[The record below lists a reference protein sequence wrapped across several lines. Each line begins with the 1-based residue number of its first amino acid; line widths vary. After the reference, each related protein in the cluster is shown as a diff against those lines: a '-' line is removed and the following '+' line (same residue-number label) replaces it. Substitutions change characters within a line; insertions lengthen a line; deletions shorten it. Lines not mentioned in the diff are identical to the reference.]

1 MKRLMVFGVVAAL
14 FVTGTA
20 GAQDVREAFRKAQ
33 ADRQAALERAEAA
46 EEAILN
52 DREALVAKAEELE
65 AQERELDAEL
75 SGLEQNVAALE
86 TRHERLTERWEREQ
100 LQYKEIS
107 GNIRLAARDLKA
119 LLEQSPL
126 TALRPD
132 RIDVAE
138 RVLGQGY
145 FPDINDVK
153 GMAYALFTEIEMTG
167 QVGMRE
173 GMFVGRDGE
182 EQTGDIMT
190 IGPFTALY
198 RTSEGG
204 EVGFLT
210 HTPAEQRLFALS
222 ALPPNRMAGLIRGY
236 MNGESATVPV
246 DISGGA
252 ALRQIT
258 QQVGFWEH
266 LAQGG
271 PIIFPIIAIGLVAV
285 ALIIY
290 KFQFLQK
297 VHGNTDRV
305 MGEVTGLAA
314 RGDWEGAEA
323 VVRRYE
329 HRKMPVVEVI
339 ADGLS
344 ARDEDRET
352 LESVMQEA
360 ILREMPRVERGLSVL
375 AVFGAVAPLLG
386 LLGTVTGMIETFRV
400 ITLYGTGDPRLMSAG
415 ISEALVTTELGLA
428 VAIPIMLFH
437 TFLSRRANAIIG
449 EMEEKAVHLSNVIL
463 KQRMR
468 RGEVSPD
475 GSIDRESLM
484 DQLVAKVVGRL
495 QERTAN

>member
-1 MKRLMVFGVVAAL
+1 MKRLIIVATAAAL
-14 FVTGTA
+14 LATGVA
-20 GAQDVREAFRKAQ
+20 NAQDVREAFQRAE
-33 ADRQAALERAEAA
+33 ADRQAAIERARAA
-46 EEAILN
+46 EEAILG
-52 DREALVAKAEELE
+52 DRETLLAKVQELE
-65 AQERELDAEL
+65 AEERALDAEL
-75 SGLEQNVAALE
+75 TGLEGTVASLE
-86 TRHERLTERWEREQ
+86 RRHERLTERWEREQ

-119 LLEQSPL
+119 MLEQSPL
-126 TALRPD
+126 TALRPE

-138 RVLGQGY
+138 RVLAQGY
-145 FPDINDVK
+145 FPDINDVR

-182 EQTGDIMT
+182 EQSGTIMT

-210 HTPAEQRLFALS
+210 YTPAEQKLFALS
-222 ALPPNRMAGLIRGY
+222 ALPPNRMARTIRGY
-236 MNGESATVPV
+236 MTGGSETVPL

-271 PIIFPIIAIGLVAV
+271 MIIYPIIAIGLVA
-285 ALIIY
+285 LILIVY

-297 VHGNTDRV
+297 VHGNTDKV
-305 MGEVTGLAA
+305 MGEVTSLAA
-314 RGDWEGAEA
+314 RGEWDQAEA
-323 VVRRYE
+323 VVARYE

-386 LLGTVTGMIETFRV
+386 LLGTVTGMIDTFRV

-437 TFLSRRANAIIG
+437 TFLARRANAIVG

-463 KQRMR
+463 KHRVR
-468 RGEVSPD
+468 TGGIARDAGLDSET
-475 GSIDRESLM
+475 LM
-484 DQLVAKVVGRL
+484 DRLVAKVVGRL

>member
-1 MKRLMVFGVVAAL
+1 MKRPLFLLTMAAL
-14 FVTGTA
+14 LIAVTA
-20 GAQDVREAFRKAQ
+20 QAQDVREAFRKAD
-33 ADRQAALERAEAA
+33 ADRQAAVERARAA

-52 DREALVAKAEELE
+52 DREALVAMVQELE

-75 SGLEQNVAALE
+75 SGLESTVAALE
-86 TRHERLTERWEREQ
+86 TRHQRLTDRWEREQ

-119 LLEQSPL
+119 LLEVSPL
-126 TALRPD
+126 TALRPE
-132 RIDVAE
+132 RVEVAE
-138 RVLGQGY
+138 RVLAQGY
-145 FPDINDVK
+145 FPDIDDVR

-173 GMFVGRDGE
+173 GVFVGRDGE
-182 EQTGDIMT
+182 EQTGEIMT

-198 RTSEGG
+198 RTAEGG
-204 EVGFLT
+204 DVGFLT
-210 HTPAEQRLFALS
+210 FTPSEQKLFALS
-222 ALPPNRMAGLIRGY
+222 ALPPARMARLIRGY
-236 MNGESATVPV
+236 MDGGAESVPL

-271 PIIFPIIAIGLVAV
+271 PIIFPILAIGLVAV
-285 ALIIY
+285 GLIIY

-297 VHGNTDRV
+297 VHGNTDKV
-305 MGEVTGLAA
+305 MGEVTSLAA

-323 VVRRYE
+323 VVQRYE

-360 ILREMPRVERGLSVL
+360 ILREMPRVERGMSVL

-463 KQRMR
+463 KQRVR
-468 RGEVSPD
+468 TGGAVAE
-475 GSIDRESLM
+475 GSLDSESLM
-484 DQLVAKVVGRL
+484 DRLVAKVVGRL